1 MKESSFVLL
10 VVFFVAAFWVASIHC
25 ATQNATKLHPSEK
38 KVLMVIARKLGKKN
52 WDFSVDPCSGKGNF
66 MVPNSPKGSESSLNC
81 TCAGSNSSFCHV
93 SVLWL
98 KGENLTGIL
107 PPELSQLPY
116 LEQLDLSR
124 NVLTGSVPTE
134 WSNMK
139 LHILSLMGNKL
150 SGPFPL
156 VLTKITTLNNLSL
169 EANNFQGPIPTDIG
183 NLVNLQQLHLTSNK
197 FTGELPST
205 LTKLTNLT
213 DLRIS
218 SNNFS
223 GRIPDFLKKMTKLE
237 KLHMQGCLMK
247 GPIPR
252 GISQLKRLTDLRIS
266 DLRGNASTI
275 SFPDLSGMESMNKL
289 ILRNCSILGSISPY
303 IGEMK
308 KLKHLDLS
316 FNKLSGEIP
325 TSSLD
330 FAKVDFIFLTGNMLT
345 GQIPP
350 WVLTRLKVVDISYN
364 NFTVGSGPT
373 QCFERGSINA
383 VESYSS
389 EADKMP
395 KVAPCLKRNFP
406 CASNGKYSY
415 ALHINCGGKEVTIN
429 GTKFEADTEA
439 KGAST
444 LYLDPKQNWAFS
456 SSGNFMDNSV
466 NADTYIVTNE
476 SKITMPNSELYMSA
490 RLSPLS
496 LTYYGLCMYPGSYT
510 VQLHFSEVVFVG
522 NNTYSSLGER
532 LFNVFI
538 QGNLVLEEFNI
549 AKSAGGPGKAVIK
562 NFTTYVTD
570 HTLEIRFYWAGRG
583 TTSIPDRGF
592 YGPLISA
599 ISVTPNFEPPPEPGR
614 RAPLLVV
621 IGVPVLAFSVMLLA
635 IVICWRRRERNKS
648 MYKDLRALDLQ
659 VGSFT
664 LRQIKA
670 ATKNFDIANKVGEG
684 GFGSVYKGL
693 LSDGT
698 VIAVKQLS
706 SRSKQGNREFV
717 NEIGMIS
724 GLRHANLVRLY
735 GCCTE
740 GNQLCLVYEYM
751 ENNCLAR
758 VLFGTDEKLRLKLDW
773 GMRQKICLDIARGLA
788 YLHEESTIKIVHRDI
803 KASNILLDKDLN
815 AKISDFG
822 LAKLNEDDH
831 THISTRIA
839 GTIGYM
845 APEYAMRGYLTNKA
859 DIYSFGIVALE
870 IVSGKSNTNYRPKD
884 EFVYLLD
891 WACVLQERGTL
902 LELVDPSLGQE
913 FSKEEALLM
922 LNVAL
927 LCTNASPT
935 LRPNMS
941 QVVSLLEGHAPLQP
955 LLSNVS
961 LTAKSAIDMGP
972 VGVRRNFW
980 QINSNESQSL
990 TLSELCPDSS
1000 ESLAE
1005 TVLLVSW
1012 MILVPWIGTFLV
1024 NIVYIPEK

>member
-1 MKESSFVLL
+1 MKESSFVLWA
-10 VVFFVAAFWVASIHC
+10 VFLAAAFLVASMDC
-25 ATQNATKLHPSEK
+25 ATQNAPPPDESSYVQQPKLHPSEK
-38 KVLMVIARKLGKKN
+38 RALKEIARKLGKRD
-52 WDFSVDPCSGKGNF
+52 WDFSVDPCSGGGNF
-66 MVPNSPKGSESSLNC
+66 NVSSRPKGSESQLICNCSLPL
-81 TCAGSNSSFCHV
+81 SNHSTSCHV
-93 SVLWL
+93 TILLL
-98 KGENLTGIL
+98 KGENLTGVL

-124 NVLTGSVPTE
+124 SVLNGTVPTE
-134 WSNMK
+134 WSTMK
-139 LHILSLMGNKL
+139 LRILSLLGNRL
-150 SGPFPL
+150 SGPFPMA
-156 VLTKITTLNNLSL
+156 LTKITTLNNLSL
-169 EANNFQGPIPTDIG
+169 EANNFYGPIPSEIG
-183 NLVNLQQLHLTSNK
+183 NLVNLQQIHLSSNN
-197 FTGELPST
+197 FTGELPPT

-218 SNNFS
+218 GNNFS
-223 GRIPDFLKKMTKLE
+223 GRIPDFLKKLTKLE
-237 KLHMQGCLMK
+237 KLQMQGCLMK
-247 GPIPR
+247 GPIPS
-252 GISQLKRLTDLRIS
+252 GISQLTRLTDLRIS
-266 DLRGNASTI
+266 DLRGNAST
-275 SFPDLSGMESMNKL
+275 FPDLRGMGSMNKL
-289 ILRNCSILGSISPY
+289 ILRNCSIHGIIPPY

-325 TSSLD
+325 SSSQN
-330 FAKVDFIFLTGNMLT
+330 FANVDFIFLTGNMLA
-345 GQIPP
+345 GDIPP
-350 WVLTRLKVVDISYN
+350 WVLTRSKIVDISYN

-373 QCFERGSINA
+373 QCSEGGSMTN
-383 VESYSS
+383 VPS
-389 EADKMP
+389 
-395 KVAPCLKRNFP
+395 CLKRNFP
-406 CASNGKYSY
+406 CTSNGKYRY
-415 ALHINCGGKEVTIN
+415 ALHINCGGKDVDIN
-429 GTKFEADTEA
+429 GTKFEADTDP
-439 KGAST
+439 KGASM
-444 LYLDPKQNWAFS
+444 LYINRDQNWAFS
-456 SSGNFMDNSV
+456 SSGNFMDNAVS
-466 NADTYIVTNE
+466 ADTYIVTNK
-476 SKITMPNSELYMSA
+476 SKLTVPHSELYTSA
-490 RLSPLS
+490 RLSALS
-496 LTYYGLCMYPGSYT
+496 LTYYGLCMYPGNYT
-510 VQLHFSEVVFVG
+510 VRLHFAEIVFSG
-522 NNTYSSLGER
+522 DNTYNSLGER

-538 QGNLVLEEFNI
+538 QGKLVLEEFNI

-562 NFTTYVTD
+562 NFTTTVTNY
-570 HTLEIRFYWAGRG
+570 TLEIRLYWAGRG
-583 TTSIPDRGF
+583 TTAIPDRGV

-599 ISVTPNFEPPPEPGR
+599 ISVTPNFDPPPEETTTGR
-614 RAPLLVV
+614 SVPLGLVV
-621 IGVPVLAFSVMLLA
+621 GVSVSAFLVTLLA
-635 IVICWRRRERNKS
+635 VIICWRRSKRSKS
-648 MYKDLRALDLQ
+648 MYKDLRSLDLQ
-659 VGSFT
+659 LGSFT

-670 ATKNFDIANKVGEG
+670 ATKNFDIANKIGEG
-684 GFGSVYKGL
+684 GFGSVYKGI

-698 VIAVKQLS
+698 IIAVKQLS

-724 GLRHANLVRLY
+724 AVQHANLVRLY

-758 VLFGTDEKLRLKLDW
+758 TLFGADEQLRMKLDW
-773 GMRQKICLDIARGLA
+773 GTRRNIFLGIARGLA
-788 YLHEESTIKIVHRDI
+788 YLHEESPIKIVHRDI

-859 DIYSFGIVALE
+859 DVYSFGVVALE

-913 FSKEEALLM
+913 YSKEEALLM

-935 LRPNMS
+935 LRPNIS
-941 QVVSLLEGHAPLQP
+941 QVISLLEGQAPLQP
-955 LLSNVS
+955 LLSKLS
-961 LTAKSAIDMGP
+961 TSSTSANSMDPMR
-972 VGVRRNFW
+972 VTRNFW

-990 TLSELCPDSS
+990 SLNELCTDSS

-1005 TVLLVSW
+1005 TIP
-1012 MILVPWIGTFLV
+1012 MNHTGTCQ
-1024 NIVYIPEK
+1024 